1 MSKLAYE
8 THSSLD
14 PRLPFIFGRGH
25 VSAARRQGVNN
36 WHENIELIRITSG
49 TGYIRRSS
57 KDIPVE
63 QGDIFVANSNIPHR
77 VCTEHSLRCTYLIID
92 NSFFLSNGLDP
103 EKLYFQE
110 VIRDLDLNEL
120 FDRVQLAY
128 AAYNQQDPC
137 TVAELRYAVLGVLCR
152 LCRFYITDPPSDD
165 RSTVSPPVKRA
176 LAYIRGHLE
185 SPLSLDSVARQV
197 NVSRSYLAREF
208 KRCTGQTVVQ
218 SINLIRCTRAQQM
231 IENGAS
237 VSRAAFA
244 CGYENL
250 SYFTRTFK
258 KLMGHL
264 PSHSK

>member
-1 MSKLAYE
+1 M
-8 THSSLD
+8 
-14 PRLPFIFGRGH
+14 
-25 VSAARRQGVNN
+25 
-36 WHENIELIRITSG
+36 
-49 TGYIRRSS
+49 
-57 KDIPVE
+57 E

-77 VCTEHSLRCTYLIID
+77 VCTDQTLSCSYLIID
-92 NSFFLSNGLDP
+92 NSFFLSNGPDP

-110 VIRDLDLNEL
+110 VIRDPEMNEL
-120 FDRVQLAY
+120 FDRVQQSY
-128 AAYNQQDPC
+128 AAYNQEDPC

>member
-25 VSAARRQGVNN
+25 VSAARRQGANN

-49 TGYIRRSS
+49 TGYIRRGS

-92 NSFFLSNGLDP
+92 NSFFRSNGPDP

-110 VIRDLDLNEL
+110 VIRDPELNEL
-120 FDRVQLAY
+120 FDRVQQSYSAY
-128 AAYNQQDPC
+128 DPEDAC
-137 TVAELRYAVLGVLCR
+137 TVAEMRYAVLGVLCR
-152 LCRFYITDPPSDD
+152 LCRFYITAPPSDD
-165 RSTVSPPVKRA
+165 RNTVSPPVKQA
-176 LAYIRGHLE
+176 LAYIRGHLD
-185 SPLSLDSVARQV
+185 SPLSLESVARQI

-208 KRCTGQTVVQ
+208 KACTGQTVVQ
-218 SINLIRCTRAQQM
+218 AINLIRCTQAQQM
-231 IENGAS
+231 IENGTS
-237 VSRAAFA
+237 VSHAAAA

-250 SYFTRTFK
+250 SYFSRTFK